1 MSIYIELM
9 KEEYARKI
17 LNWTYDKPYEIYN
30 MDNDEE
36 NMEELLDGSYYA
48 VVDKKENLI
57 GYFCFGVSAQVP
69 AGNEYGAYNNEE
81 FIDIGLGMRPDL
93 CSKGNGYEF
102 IKSGLEYANKEL
114 LKDKIRLTVAE
125 FNTRA
130 ISLYEKAGFKRVME
144 FWRKNKEG
152 DFKFIIME
160 LYLR

>member
-69 AGNEYGAYNNEE
+69 AGN
-81 FIDIGLGMRPDL
+81 
-93 CSKGNGYEF
+93 
-102 IKSGLEYANKEL
+102 
-114 LKDKIRLTVAE
+114 
-125 FNTRA
+125 
-130 ISLYEKAGFKRVME
+130 
-144 FWRKNKEG
+144 
-152 DFKFIIME
+152 
-160 LYLR
+160 